1 VTSEPTQQSIGEYQ
15 IAFRDANERI
25 ESAAHFAL
33 LEGHVPF
40 ICECQAVECMAI
52 VRLTLDEYDA
62 IRANPRRFF
71 NLPGHERVSVG
82 AGAET
87 VVSVFDAFT
96 VVDKVGVAGDL
107 AVRARS
113 AFA

>member
-1 VTSEPTQQSIGEYQ
+1 MTKTTHESIGENQ
-15 IAFRDANERI
+15 VAFREANERI
-25 ESAAHFAL
+25 EWAAHFAL

-40 ICECQAVECMAI
+40 ICECPAVECMAI
-52 VRLTLDEYDA
+52 VQLTLDEYDA

-71 NLPGHERVSVG
+71 NVPGHERRSVS

-107 AVRARS
+107 AVEARS
-113 AFA
+113 ALL